1 MTRGKLVARI
11 FRLVFGLFLYA
22 LGIALTINAHIGY
35 APWDVFHAGLG
46 KTLGITIGTA
56 SILAGFVII
65 AITALMGEK
74 IGLGTILNMLLIGMF
89 LDVILASDTVPVMNT
104 MPLGVLM
111 LTGGLFV
118 ISLASYFYIGSG
130 FGTGPRDGLMV
141 ALTRKLT
148 LPIGVIRSAIE
159 VSAILL
165 GWALGGMAGIGT
177 LLSGGLIGFSIQSTF
192 RALHFDPTKI
202 VQSDMRE
209 SYRELRL
216 AFSEKAE

>member
-1 MTRGKLVARI
+1 MRGKLVARL

-46 KTLGITIGTA
+46 KALGLTIGTA

-89 LDVILASDTVPVMNT
+89 LDVILASETIPVMDS

-111 LTGGLFV
+111 LIGGLFV
-118 ISLASYFYIGSG
+118 ISLASYFYIGSC

-141 ALTRKLT
+141 ALTRKLK

-159 VSAILL
+159 VSAIVL
-165 GWALGGMAGIGT
+165 GWALGGMAGVGT
-177 LLSGGLIGFSIQSTF
+177 LLSGGLIGLCIQSTF
-192 RALHFDPTKI
+192 RVLHFDPTQI
-202 VQSDMRE
+202 VQSDMKE
-209 SYRELRL
+209 SFHELRL
-216 AFSEKAE
+216 ALAEKAE